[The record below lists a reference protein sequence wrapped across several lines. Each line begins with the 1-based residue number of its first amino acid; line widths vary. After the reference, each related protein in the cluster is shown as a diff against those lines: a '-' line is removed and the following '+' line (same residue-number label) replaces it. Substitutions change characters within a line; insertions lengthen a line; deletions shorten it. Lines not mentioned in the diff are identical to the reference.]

1 MKRKLGARRQ
11 ADARGET
18 DQQRVRLD
26 ADRRRDEASRDIMA
40 VLDVLE
46 ASTSGVERRAVA
58 HDPLKEHTE
67 CGRVLVVLFVHNIF
81 PVEVV

>member
-1 MKRKLGARRQ
+1 
-11 ADARGET
+11 
-18 DQQRVRLD
+18 
-26 ADRRRDEASRDIMA
+26 MA